1 MKVNWVGKG
10 ETVYDRVGGSEWF
23 YQLLE
28 FFYEDVI
35 RRDEIRD
42 LYPDDLTDSKKNTAD
57 FLIQYWGGPSSYSE
71 RRGHPRLRMR
81 HAPYAIGEYQKES
94 WLASMRF
101 ALDQMQP
108 AKEINEAMTE
118 YFLMAADHMKNVI
131 SEGIVVFGGACIGW
145 AKVDVWMN

>member
-10 ETVYDRVGGSEWF
+10 ETVYDRVGGSGWF

-131 SEGIVVFGGACIGW
+131 SE
-145 AKVDVWMN
+145 

>member
-10 ETVYDRVGGSEWF
+10 DTVFDRVGGSAWF
-23 YQLLE
+23 YQLLD

-57 FLIQYWGGPSSYSE
+57 FLIQYWGGPSSYSK

-81 HAPYAIGEYQKES
+81 HAPYVIGDDQKES

-108 AKEINEAMTE
+108 AKEIEEAMVE
-118 YFLMAADHMKNVI
+118 YFLMAAEHMKNVI
-131 SEGIVVFGGACIGW
+131 SE
-145 AKVDVWMN
+145 

>member
-10 ETVYDRVGGSEWF
+10 ETVYDRVGGSEWV

-71 RRGHPRLRMR
+71 RRGHPRLWMR

-118 YFLMAADHMKNVI
+118 YFLMAADHMKNVS
-131 SEGIVVFGGACIGW
+131 SE
-145 AKVDVWMN
+145 

>member
-10 ETVYDRVGGSEWF
+10 ETVYDRDGGSEWF

-101 ALDQMQP
+101 ALDQRQP

-131 SEGIVVFGGACIGW
+131 SE
-145 AKVDVWMN
+145 

>member
-1 MKVNWVGKG
+1 MF
-10 ETVYDRVGGSEWF
+10 DRVGGSAWF
-23 YQLLE
+23 YQLLD

-35 RRDEIRD
+35 RRDEIRN

-81 HAPYAIGEYQKES
+81 HAPYVIGDDQKES

-108 AKEINEAMTE
+108 AKEIEEAMVE
-118 YFLMAADHMKNVI
+118 YFLMAAEHMKNVI
-131 SEGIVVFGGACIGW
+131 SE
-145 AKVDVWMN
+145 

>member
-10 ETVYDRVGGSEWF
+10 KTVYDRVGGSEWF

-131 SEGIVVFGGACIGW
+131 SE
-145 AKVDVWMN
+145 

>member
-10 ETVYDRVGGSEWF
+10 DTVFDRVGGSAWF
-23 YQLLE
+23 YQLLD

-35 RRDEIRD
+35 RRDEIRN

-81 HAPYAIGEYQKES
+81 HAPYVIGDDQKES

-101 ALDQMQP
+101 ALAQMQP
-108 AKEINEAMTE
+108 AKEIEEAMVE
-118 YFLMAADHMKNVI
+118 YFLMAAEHMKNVI
-131 SEGIVVFGGACIGW
+131 SE
-145 AKVDVWMN
+145 

>member
-10 ETVYDRVGGSEWF
+10 KTVYDRVGGSEWF

-42 LYPDDLTDSKKNTAD
+42 LYPDDLTDSKRNTAD

-131 SEGIVVFGGACIGW
+131 SE
-145 AKVDVWMN
+145 

>member
-1 MKVNWVGKG
+1 MKVNWVEKG

-35 RRDEIRD
+35 RRDEIRG

-101 ALDQMQP
+101 ALDQMEP

-118 YFLMAADHMKNVI
+118 YFLMAADHMRNVS
-131 SEGIVVFGGACIGW
+131 SE
-145 AKVDVWMN
+145 

>member
-10 ETVYDRVGGSEWF
+10 DTVFDRVGGSAWF
-23 YQLLE
+23 YQLLDL
-28 FFYEDVI
+28 FYEDVI
-35 RRDEIRD
+35 RRDEIRN

-81 HAPYAIGEYQKES
+81 HAPYVIGDDQKES

-108 AKEINEAMTE
+108 AKEIEEAMVE
-118 YFLMAADHMKNVI
+118 YFLMAAEHMKNVI
-131 SEGIVVFGGACIGW
+131 SE
-145 AKVDVWMN
+145 

>member
-1 MKVNWVGKG
+1 MKVNWVGNG
-10 ETVYDRVGGSEWF
+10 DTVFDRVGGSAWF
-23 YQLLE
+23 YQLLD

-35 RRDEIRD
+35 RRDEIRN

-81 HAPYAIGEYQKES
+81 HAPYVIGDDQKES

-108 AKEINEAMTE
+108 AKEIEEAMVE
-118 YFLMAADHMKNVI
+118 YFLMAAEHMKNVI
-131 SEGIVVFGGACIGW
+131 SE
-145 AKVDVWMN
+145 

>member
-10 ETVYDRVGGSEWF
+10 DTVFDRVGGSAWF
-23 YQLLE
+23 YQLLD

-35 RRDEIRD
+35 RRDEIRN

-81 HAPYAIGEYQKES
+81 HAPYVIGDDQKES

-101 ALDQMQP
+101 ALDQMEP
-108 AKEINEAMTE
+108 SKEIEEAMVE
-118 YFLMAADHMKNVI
+118 YFLMAAEHMKNVI
-131 SEGIVVFGGACIGW
+131 SE
-145 AKVDVWMN
+145 

>member
-1 MKVNWVGKG
+1 MKVNWVGNG
-10 ETVYDRVGGSEWF
+10 DTVFDRVGGSEWF

-35 RRDEIRD
+35 RRDEIRG

-118 YFLMAADHMKNVI
+118 YFLMAADHMRNVS
-131 SEGIVVFGGACIGW
+131 SE
-145 AKVDVWMN
+145 

>member
-1 MKVNWVGKG
+1 MKVNWVVKG
-10 ETVYDRVGGSEWF
+10 NTVYDRVGGSEWF

-35 RRDEIRD
+35 RRDEIRG

-118 YFLMAADHMKNVI
+118 YFLMAADHMRNVS
-131 SEGIVVFGGACIGW
+131 SE
-145 AKVDVWMN
+145 